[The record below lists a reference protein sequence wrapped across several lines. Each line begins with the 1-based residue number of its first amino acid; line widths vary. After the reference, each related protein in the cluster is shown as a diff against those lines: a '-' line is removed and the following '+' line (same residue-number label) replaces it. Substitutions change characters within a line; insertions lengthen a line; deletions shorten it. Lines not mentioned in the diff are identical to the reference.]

1 MPMYLYDF
9 HIYSVCN
16 YKISTNNIMSNELN
30 TLFKKITKIRAT
42 ILKQIDK
49 ETKLKTIKA
58 KINAIEKALE
68 LLVELKNLSTE
79 LLTKQSVVY
88 NLKNL
93 EERLLTRYDQLTQSR
108 SKLSPPLDVRQQKPP
123 SSLDVRQPTDDRNT
137 EINLKLKKLREDIL
151 KKLLPSKTSLQQD
164 DHVTGAGIYDV
175 GNAVLQG
182 SKALIYGIKD
192 YSPDQKKIIE
202 KYGSNA
208 ITSIKIGRSPIPS
221 AINAILN
228 IVTLGAFQKLLKQSP
243 YDKLVH
249 LFSIITLDN
258 GIKILLEKNERI
270 NIKVV
275 SSYNPKN
282 SEYVDATYIPSG
294 LTFKELLDNGKKVL
308 GNKYFAYDAI
318 KSNCQD
324 YIIGILKGSSILDDN
339 LQQFIKQDVETIF
352 KTLPITKKI
361 MNAVTGTGAVVDVI
375 KKGGATPAYPK
386 LYEEVKTDIY
396 NIYDK
401 PSAYRSGSL
410 VKEYKRRGGKYIEDG
425 KPKDLKRWYME
436 AWKNINPIVDDDDS
450 NGVMQGNMYP
460 TYRPTK
466 RISDKTPTLLQ
477 DIPIDRLKEQIKLK
491 QLYRGDKNLPKF

>member
-1 MPMYLYDF
+1 
-9 HIYSVCN
+9 
-16 YKISTNNIMSNELN
+16 MSNELTQFYGVEN
-30 TLFKKITKIRAT
+30 ILFKKITKIRAT

-49 ETKLKTIKA
+49 ETKLKTTKA

-79 LLTKQSVVY
+79 LLTKQSVLY

-93 EERLLTRYDQLTQSR
+93 EERLLTRYDELTQSR
-108 SKLSPPLDVRQQKPP
+108 SKIATARKPASPIGIPP
-123 SSLDVRQPTDDRNT
+123 TTRFGSEPQAPTTRLGSEPQADRIYDEKNA

-151 KKLLPSKTSLQQD
+151 KKLQKPSSPLGGASETSVRQ
-164 DHVTGAGIYDV
+164 TGGGIYDV
-175 GNAVLQG
+175 G
-182 SKALIYGIKD
+182 KALIYGIKD

-202 KYGSNA
+202 KYGANA

-308 GNKYFAYDAI
+308 GNKYFKYDAI
-318 KSNCQD
+318 QANCQD
-324 YIIGILKGSSILDDN
+324 YIIGILKGSSILNDN

-361 MNAVTGTGAVVDVI
+361 MNTVTGTGAVVDVI
-375 KKGGATPAYPK
+375 KKGGATPTDQK
-386 LYEEVKTDIY
+386 LYEEVKTDMD

-401 PSAYRSGSL
+401 PSAYRSGAI
-410 VKEYKRRGGKYIEDG
+410 VKEYKNRGGTYIEDN
-425 KPKDLKRWYME
+425 KSKNLERWFKE
-436 AWKNINPIVDDDDS
+436 KWKNINPIVSDDKD
-450 NGVMQGNMYP
+450 MYP

-491 QLYRGDKNLPKF
+491 QIYKGDKNLPPFITHLYP